1 MGNKH
6 CMSGEEMELFNVN
19 EERNRTLQKELK
31 LEEPEESDM
40 MVDEEKGL
48 HEAINWY
55 IELARHL
62 VQCDPWISTLRV
74 LEQLV
79 SRGPLRSAEQVLWLF
94 GGISNFRR
102 AVRNM
107 ETKGLLGRISVNMVF
122 GGKDPPFRFNL
133 REVDEAVLLRSPHAK
148 TYNENLMDVEDFSL
162 EMAEQ
167 EPMESAEK

>member
-1 MGNKH
+1 
-6 CMSGEEMELFNVN
+6 MEPPNGQ
-19 EERNRTLQKELK
+19 EERNRIIENK
-31 LEEPEESDM
+31 LIPAEPEESDLR
-40 MVDEEKGL
+40 VDEEKDL
-48 HEAINWY
+48 QEAIRWY
-55 IELARHL
+55 IELARYL

-162 EMAEQ
+162 EMAKQ